1 MRHFSTISS
10 LKSQPFHRFPP
21 FSPLRIFSGFRSM
34 IIPEEPYLGFA
45 ALCHIAGAFCLIPAL
60 LHTRTPQGTI
70 AWLISLLAFPYI
82 AVPFYLILGRRRFS
96 GYVETRRRQTD
107 PESSWGELTDKITNC
122 MTPYAV
128 QAADAPGKIM
138 HTLSDIVRLPVCRGN
153 SCRLLI
159 DADHAFPRIYDAI
172 MNAEH
177 YILIEFFIIKNDSV
191 GQNLKDLLIERARA
205 GIRIYMLYD
214 EIGSHKLPPGYISAL
229 RKEGVNI
236 EPFNGKRHFLSNILR
251 LNFRN
256 HRKLVV
262 VDGAT
267 AFIGGMN
274 IGREY
279 LGKGALGY
287 WRDTFVQLEGPSVQQ
302 TQISFLE
309 DWNWAMLKSGPSSLP
324 CLCWEITPQR
334 EDETVLMLPS
344 GPADVIPAWKTAI
357 IALANRAR
365 ERLWIATPY
374 FVPDEGVMAA
384 LQAAALRNVD
394 VRILRPERAD
404 HILVK
409 LSSFTFLRDLDT
421 YGIQVWAYQKG
432 FLHQKVIL
440 MDDDIATVGTAN
452 LDNRSLALNFEIT
465 AVIHSPAVCAEVK
478 EMLEKDFASSKKESL
493 EDYNNKSLGFKMLCN
508 LARLMA
514 PVQ

>member
-1 MRHFSTISS
+1 
-10 LKSQPFHRFPP
+10 
-21 FSPLRIFSGFRSM
+21 M

-45 ALCHIAGAFCLIPAL
+45 AFCHIAGAFCLIPAL

-107 PESSWGELTDKITNC
+107 PESAWGELTDKITNC
-122 MTPYAV
+122 MVPYAV
-128 QAADAPGKIM
+128 QSSNTAGKIM
-138 HTLSDIVRLPVCRGN
+138 RTLSNIVRLPVCRGN

-159 DADHAFPRIYDAI
+159 DAANAFPRIYDAI
-172 MNAEH
+172 KNAEH

-229 RKEGVNI
+229 RKAGVNI

-262 VDGAT
+262 VDGST

-309 DWNWAMLKSGPSSLP
+309 DWNWAMLKCGPSSLP
-324 CLCWEITPQR
+324 RLRWEITPQP
-334 EDETVLMLPS
+334 EDETLLILPS
-344 GPADVIPAWKTAI
+344 GPADVIPAWKTAL
-357 IALANRAR
+357 IALANSATR
-365 ERLWIATPY
+365 RL
-374 FVPDEGVMAA
+374 
-384 LQAAALRNVD
+384 
-394 VRILRPERAD
+394 
-404 HILVK
+404 
-409 LSSFTFLRDLDT
+409 
-421 YGIQVWAYQKG
+421 
-432 FLHQKVIL
+432 
-440 MDDDIATVGTAN
+440 
-452 LDNRSLALNFEIT
+452 
-465 AVIHSPAVCAEVK
+465 
-478 EMLEKDFASSKKESL
+478 
-493 EDYNNKSLGFKMLCN
+493 
-508 LARLMA
+508 
-514 PVQ
+514 

>member
-1 MRHFSTISS
+1 MF
-10 LKSQPFHRFPP
+10 
-21 FSPLRIFSGFRSM
+21 
-34 IIPEEPYLGFA
+34 IPDEPYLGFA

-70 AWLISLLAFPYI
+70 AWLIALLAFPYV
-82 AVPFYLILGRRRFS
+82 AVPFYLILGRRTFS
-96 GYVETRRRQTD
+96 GYVNARRQQTD
-107 PESSWGELTDKITNC
+107 AESPWGELTDRITDC

-128 QAADAPGKIM
+128 EPSDTLGKIM
-138 HTLSDIVRLPVCRGN
+138 HTLGDIVRMPVCRGN
-153 SCRLLI
+153 SCNLLI
-159 DADHAFPRIYDAI
+159 DADNAFPKIYEAI
-172 MNAEH
+172 RKAQH

-191 GQNLKDLLIERARA
+191 GNTLKNLLIKRAQE
-205 GIRIYMLYD
+205 GIKVYMLYD

-229 RKEGVNI
+229 RKAGVNI

-262 VDGAT
+262 VDGST

-287 WRDTFVQLEGPSVQQ
+287 WRDTFIQLKGPSVQQ

-309 DWNWAMLKSGPSSLP
+309 DWNWAMLKSSPASLP
-324 CLCWEITPQR
+324 QLCWNISKQT
-334 EDETVLMLPS
+334 EDQTLLILPS
-344 GPADVIPAWKTAI
+344 GPADLIPAWKTTI
-357 IALANRAR
+357 IALANKATH
-365 ERLWIATPY
+365 RLWISTPY

-384 LQAAALRNVD
+384 LQAAALRHVD

-421 YGIQVWAYQKG
+421 YGIQLWAYNKG

-440 MDDDIATVGTAN
+440 MDDDIATIGTAN
-452 LDNRSLALNFEIT
+452 LDNRSLALNFELT
-465 AVIHSPAVCAEVK
+465 AVIRDVDVCAKVK
-478 EMLEKDFASSKKESL
+478 TMLERDFSTSDKESL
-493 EDYNNKSLGFKMLCN
+493 ADYNNKSLGFKMLCN